1 MTSLETFEELCWPVQ
16 AVHVVH
22 STVCLVK
29 ACRLCSLV
37 GNHLRVVMKSHR
49 WSHQPHVGASGS
61 AILRR
66 TRGMASFQPVFS
78 CFCTGVLF
86 VSQYITGEKDMGNKK
101 QVTKAHPNKGSSL
114 CSVFRTLALPSGP
127 KLVH

>member
-1 MTSLETFEELCWPVQ
+1 MQ

-22 STVCLVK
+22 FTVCLVCIVSALFVGWELP
-29 ACRLCSLV
+29 AC
-37 GNHLRVVMKSHR
+37 GNEKPPA
-49 WSHQPHVGASGS
+49 WSHQCHVGASGR
-61 AILRR
+61 AILRH
-66 TRGMASFQPVFS
+66 THGMASFEPGFS
-78 CFCTGVLF
+78 CFCTGILF
-86 VSQYITGEKDMGNKK
+86 VSQCITGEKDMGNKK